1 MAGLGKH
8 QESRGPNLPTTTAAP
23 TALTANAP
31 KPGSISLR
39 WTQSTTPGVTQ
50 NRPIGNGVY
59 ATGKRERIMTALN
72 SPYKFCEPG
81 SASPRYR
88 TWR

>member
-1 MAGLGKH
+1 MAGRLHGMNVTP
-8 QESRGPNLPTTTAAP
+8 QATTTAAP
-23 TALTANAP
+23 TALTANAT

-39 WTQSTTPGVTQ
+39 WAQSTTPGVTQ

-59 ATGKRERIMTALN
+59 ATGKRDRIMTALN

-88 TWR
+88 IWR